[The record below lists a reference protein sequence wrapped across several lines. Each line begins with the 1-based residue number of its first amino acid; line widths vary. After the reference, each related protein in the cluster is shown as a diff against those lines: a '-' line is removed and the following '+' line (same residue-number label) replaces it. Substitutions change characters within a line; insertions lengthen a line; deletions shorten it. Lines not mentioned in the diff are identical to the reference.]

1 MSTRKSTF
9 AVLLIYLASLLL
21 VAVPAQAQTPIP
33 TAAVSIT
40 CQPAEIKVDVKPGS
54 TLVGFTTCTAKNPTS
69 YIEKVALSVTSDG
82 LAAAAPGDI
91 YVGPGGEEDFQVV
104 VRAQPFMTMQARTL
118 KVEGTVQEISGL
130 PPANVATSGASMI
143 VSITQFALLQVE
155 AVEPFVQLMPKTD
168 KDFEFKVY
176 NLGNQYDFMNVGI
189 SENSREALEDAGF
202 NINIP
207 ISKVNVEPMVAPA
220 KVRIQVRTP
229 KTQGWTD
236 AYHTLDFYAESD
248 FSCKNGGCDRESQ
261 MITIY
266 VRGVYLPG
274 FELIPALSMVALA
287 AAVAGRRFI
296 NAEDEEE
303 EWREAAPGL

>member
-1 MSTRKSTF
+1 M
-9 AVLLIYLASLLL
+9 LL
-21 VAVPAQAQTPIP
+21 VAVPAQAQIP

-40 CQPAEIKVDVKPGS
+40 CAPAEIKVDVKPGS
-54 TLVGFTTCTAKNPTS
+54 TLVGFTTCTATNPTD
-69 YIEKVALSVTSDG
+69 YVEKIALSVTSDG
-82 LAAAAPGDI
+82 LVAAAPGDI
-91 YVGPGGEEDFQVV
+91 YVGGRSAEDFQVV
-104 VRAQPFMTMQARTL
+104 VRAQPFMTMQARSL
-118 KVEGTVQEISGL
+118 IVQGSVQEIQGL
-130 PPANVATSGASMI
+130 PPGNTASSGANMI

-155 AVEPFVQLMPKTD
+155 AEEPFVQLMPKTD
-168 KDFEFKVY
+168 KDFVFKVY
-176 NLGNQYDFMNVGI
+176 NLGNQFDFMKVGV
-189 SENSREALEDAGF
+189 SENSREKLEDAGF

-220 KVRIQVRTP
+220 KVRIQIRTP

-274 FELIPALSMVALA
+274 FEIIPALSMVALA
-287 AAVAGRRFI
+287 AAVAGRRFLGT
-296 NAEDEEE
+296 EDEEG

>member
-9 AVLLIYLASLLL
+9 TVLLIYVASLLL
-21 VAVPAQAQTPIP
+21 VAVPAQAQAPV
-33 TAAVSIT
+33 AAVSIT

-54 TLVGFTTCTAKNPTS
+54 TLVGFTTCTATNPSS
-69 YIEKVALSVTSDG
+69 YLEKISISISADG

-91 YVGPGGEEDFQVV
+91 YVGPSSEEDFQVV
-104 VRAQPFMTMQARTL
+104 VRAQPFMTMQARQLTIQAS
-118 KVEGTVQEISGL
+118 VSEFNGL
-130 PPANVATSGASMI
+130 PPPNPAQSSSQMI

-155 AVEPFVQLMPKTD
+155 AAEPFVQLMPKTD

-176 NLGNQYDFMNVGI
+176 NLGNQYDFMKVGI
-189 SENSREALEDAGF
+189 SENSREQLEDAGF

-220 KVRIQVRTP
+220 KVRIQLRTP

-266 VRGVYLPG
+266 VRGIYLPG
-274 FELIPALSMVALA
+274 FEIIPALSMVALA

-296 NAEDEEE
+296 NADDEEE

>member
-9 AVLLIYLASLLL
+9 AVLLIYVASLLL
-21 VAVPAQAQTPIP
+21 VAVPAQAQAPV
-33 TAAVSIT
+33 AAVSIT

-54 TLVGFTTCTAKNPTS
+54 TLVGFTTCTATNPSS
-69 YIEKVALSVTSDG
+69 YLEKISISISSDG

-91 YVGPGGEEDFQVV
+91 YVGPSSEEDFQVV
-104 VRAQPFMTMQARTL
+104 VRAQPFMTMQARQLTIQAS
-118 KVEGTVQEISGL
+118 VSEFNGL
-130 PPANVATSGASMI
+130 PPPNPAQSSSQMI

-155 AVEPFVQLMPKTD
+155 AAEPFVQLMPKTD

-176 NLGNQYDFMNVGI
+176 NLGNQYDFMKVGI
-189 SENSREALEDAGF
+189 SENSREQLEDAGF

-220 KVRIQVRTP
+220 KVRIQLRTP

-266 VRGVYLPG
+266 VRGIYLPG
-274 FELIPALSMVALA
+274 FEIIPALSMVALA

-296 NAEDEEE
+296 NADDEEE

>member
-1 MSTRKSTF
+1 M
-9 AVLLIYLASLLL
+9 
-21 VAVPAQAQTPIP
+21 AVPAQAQAPV
-33 TAAVSIT
+33 AAVSIT

-54 TLVGFTTCTAKNPTS
+54 TLVGFTTCTATNPSS
-69 YIEKVALSVTSDG
+69 YLEKISVSISSDG

-91 YVGPGGEEDFQVV
+91 YVGPNSEEDFQVV

-118 KVEGTVQEISGL
+118 TVQASVSEFNGL
-130 PPANVATSGASMI
+130 PPPNPAQSSSQMI

-176 NLGNQYDFMNVGI
+176 NLGNQYDFMKVGI
-189 SENSREALEDAGF
+189 SENSRESLEDAGF

-220 KVRIQVRTP
+220 KVRIQLRTP

-266 VRGVYLPG
+266 VRGIYLPG
-274 FELIPALSMVALA
+274 FEIIPALSMVALA

-296 NAEDEEE
+296 NADDEEE
-303 EWREAAPGL
+303 EWRESAPGL

>member
-9 AVLLIYLASLLL
+9 TVLFIYVASLLL

-33 TAAVSIT
+33 TAAISIT

-54 TLVGFTTCTAKNPTS
+54 TLVGFTTCTASNPTS

-91 YVGPGGEEDFQVV
+91 YVGPGSEEDFQVV

-189 SENSREALEDAGF
+189 SENSREALEDL
-202 NINIP
+202 
-207 ISKVNVEPMVAPA
+207 S
-220 KVRIQVRTP
+220 
-229 KTQGWTD
+229 
-236 AYHTLDFYAESD
+236 
-248 FSCKNGGCDRESQ
+248 
-261 MITIY
+261 
-266 VRGVYLPG
+266 
-274 FELIPALSMVALA
+274 LIH
-287 AAVAGRRFI
+287 I
-296 NAEDEEE
+296 
-303 EWREAAPGL
+303 

>member
-9 AVLLIYLASLLL
+9 TVLFIYVASLLL

-54 TLVGFTTCTAKNPTS
+54 TLVGFTTCTASNPTS

-91 YVGPGGEEDFQVV
+91 YVGPGSEEDFQVV

-155 AVEPFVQLMPKTD
+155 AVE
-168 KDFEFKVY
+168 
-176 NLGNQYDFMNVGI
+176 
-189 SENSREALEDAGF
+189 
-202 NINIP
+202 
-207 ISKVNVEPMVAPA
+207 
-220 KVRIQVRTP
+220 
-229 KTQGWTD
+229 
-236 AYHTLDFYAESD
+236 
-248 FSCKNGGCDRESQ
+248 
-261 MITIY
+261 
-266 VRGVYLPG
+266 
-274 FELIPALSMVALA
+274 
-287 AAVAGRRFI
+287 
-296 NAEDEEE
+296 
-303 EWREAAPGL
+303 

>member
-9 AVLLIYLASLLL
+9 TVLLIYVASLLL
-21 VAVPAQAQTPIP
+21 VAVPAQAQAPV
-33 TAAVSIT
+33 AAVSIT

-54 TLVGFTTCTAKNPTS
+54 TLVGFTTCTATNPSS
-69 YIEKVALSVTSDG
+69 YLEKISISISSDG

-91 YVGPGGEEDFQVV
+91 YVGPSSEEDFQVV
-104 VRAQPFMTMQARTL
+104 VRAQPFMTMQARQLTIQAS
-118 KVEGTVQEISGL
+118 VSEFNGL
-130 PPANVATSGASMI
+130 PPPNPAQSSSQMI

-155 AVEPFVQLMPKTD
+155 AAEPFVQLMPKTD
-168 KDFEFKVY
+168 KDFEFKAY
-176 NLGNQYDFMNVGI
+176 NLGNQYDFMKVGI
-189 SENSREALEDAGF
+189 SENSREQLEDAGF

-220 KVRIQVRTP
+220 KVRIQLRTP

-266 VRGVYLPG
+266 VRGIYLPG
-274 FELIPALSMVALA
+274 FEIIPALSMVALA

-296 NAEDEEE
+296 NADDEEE
-303 EWREAAPGL
+303 DWREAAPGL